1 MLIGLDIGTTGVK
14 GLIADLDGRVQ
25 ATHTEEYPLLTPHPG
40 WAEQEPE
47 AWWDATRKVCQ
58 QILGKSGIA
67 PKSILGIG
75 LSGQMHGSVF
85 LDDAGKPVRPCL
97 LWCDGRTGQE
107 CRDIIEH
114 FGQDRLNKLTC
125 NTALAGF
132 TLPKVLWL
140 KKNEPENFK
149 KTRQILLP
157 KDYIRYRLT
166 GKYAAEVSD
175 AAGSLM
181 FDVAC
186 RKWSSELLDELG
198 IPTEWLPECFES
210 SNVVS
215 QITAE
220 AAEAT
225 GLAADTPVVGG
236 GADNTCGAIGTGV
249 IREGQVLA
257 SLGTSGV
264 VFSPSTQVRFDPK
277 QRIHFF
283 CHSVPGL
290 WYLMGCMLSAG
301 NSFRWFRD
309 QLGQQEV
316 EKAAKSGVDPYQ
328 LITEQAEQTP
338 LGSEGLLFQPYLMGE
353 RSPHGDPDARGA
365 FIGLTSRHTKGHLA
379 RAVIEGVTF
388 GMADMLEIMRE
399 LGVPADSVRATG
411 GGAKSPFWR
420 QVLADILGASVETLE
435 SDEGPALGAA
445 LIAGVGVGR
454 YRDFEEATE
463 RAVRTTGRIEPI
475 EENRKKYR
483 EYFEVYRSLYP
494 ALKASFHQ
502 LSELARE

>member
-1 MLIGLDIGTTGVK
+1 V
-14 GLIADLDGRVQ
+14 
-25 ATHTEEYPLLTPHPG
+25 
-40 WAEQEPE
+40 
-47 AWWDATRKVCQ
+47 
-58 QILGKSGIA
+58 
-67 PKSILGIG
+67 
-75 LSGQMHGSVF
+75 
-85 LDDAGKPVRPCL
+85 
-97 LWCDGRTGQE
+97 
-107 CRDIIEH
+107 
-114 FGQDRLNKLTC
+114 
-125 NTALAGF
+125 
-132 TLPKVLWL
+132 
-140 KKNEPENFK
+140 
-149 KTRQILLP
+149 
-157 KDYIRYRLT
+157 
-166 GKYAAEVSD
+166 
-175 AAGSLM
+175 
-181 FDVAC
+181 
-186 RKWSSELLDELG
+186 
-198 IPTEWLPECFES
+198 
-210 SNVVS
+210 
-215 QITAE
+215 
-220 AAEAT
+220 AEAT
-225 GLAADTPVVGG
+225 GLEADTPVVGG

-353 RSPHGDPDARGA
+353 RSPHGDPDARGT

-420 QVLADILGASVETLE
+420 QVGRI
-435 SDEGPALGAA
+435 AL
-445 LIAGVGVGR
+445 
-454 YRDFEEATE
+454 ATE